1 MQIDYADSPLNG
13 LSECGDDNRIGV
25 FTVRQIILRAYSAIK
40 FSRRFFFKSAS
51 GGLFCCLLAMPS
63 VDAGADLLTTGLQ
76 AVDLVKVDKSERK
89 MYLLSGGKIVKEYRV
104 ALGANPQGH
113 KQQEGDER
121 TPEGDYTLDYK
132 KEDSAYYRAMHISY
146 PNAADVAE
154 AENNGIAPG
163 GFIMVHGQRNGLGWL
178 APLVQY
184 FNWTNGCIA
193 LTDAEMDEF
202 MNLVSIGTT
211 IRIE

>member
-1 MQIDYADSPLNG
+1 
-13 LSECGDDNRIGV
+13 
-25 FTVRQIILRAYSAIK
+25 
-40 FSRRFFFKSAS
+40 
-51 GGLFCCLLAMPS
+51 MPS
-63 VDAGADLLTTGLQ
+63 ADAGADFLTTDLQ
-76 AVDLVKVDKSERK
+76 TVDLVTVDKSERK

-132 KEDSAYYRAMHISY
+132 KEDSAFYRAMHVSY
-146 PNAADVAE
+146 PNAVDVA
-154 AENNGIAPG
+154 AAKKQGVSPG

-178 APLVQY
+178 APLAQY

-202 MNLVSIGTT
+202 MTLVRVGTP
-211 IRIE
+211 IRIEW